1 MTLMRTRLFPAL
13 SGVVACAAAPVLLT
27 GCTVERPQPVA
38 IGVDASSTEQIVLG
52 EIYSQIFDQMGY
64 ASTVVDLPA
73 IEADPVEQLRTAGV
87 DLVIACTGELLRS
100 QDRAAAE
107 ALIASGEEGEALSV
121 ATYDAVVATFPGEV
135 RTVDP
140 SPAMGCASGASA
152 DELPQNIIPVF
163 KDTTFDRQTAFRL
176 NFITRVMATDR
187 IEEMV
192 DAVEDGSSVE
202 DALAEWMMEYAH
214 IDVYADEVADPDDS
228 GAAAGDSADQS
239 GAR

>member
-1 MTLMRTRLFPAL
+1 MRTRLLPAIA
-13 SGVVACAAAPVLLT
+13 GVVGCAAAPVLLA
-27 GCTVERPQPVA
+27 GCTAERPQPVA
-38 IGVDASSTEQIVLG
+38 IGVDASSTEQVVLG

-73 IEADPVEQLRTAGV
+73 DEADPVEQLRTAGV

-107 ALIASGEEGEALSV
+107 ALAASGEEGEALSV

-140 SPAMGCASGASA
+140 SPAMGCASGTSA

-163 KDTTFDRQTAFRL
+163 QDATFDRQTTFRL
-176 NFITRVMATDR
+176 NFITRVMASED
-187 IEEMV
+187 IAE
-192 DAVEDGSSVE
+192 AAAKVEDGEPAGEAVA
-202 DALAEWMMEYAH
+202 DWLREYAS
-214 IDVYADEVADPDDS
+214 IAGAPPEV
-228 GAAAGDSADQS
+228 
-239 GAR
+239 